1 MTMGGRRRRR
11 RNWKRPAIFALA
23 VVCAGSLAWAV
34 FRDRS
39 AVEAPELAAVGEA
52 PIQAPAYLATN
63 DAEQQPRTREL
74 LSDPPRQTRERRP
87 EPEPVLISQATTPT
101 ILPQATEPP
110 RSTETRPETRPES
123 RPEPRPETRP
133 DSQTAQRTDPRS
145 EPTRSSSSGAVS
157 TETQRELERAERL
170 VRENRL
176 VEARGVLTEALR
188 RAGDRPAD
196 GARLRDRLGSLND
209 ELVFSPRVHPG
220 DPVTMNYSVRSGDVL
235 SRIVRR
241 ESLHVDWR
249 LITRVNRIDSPQRIR
264 VGQSLKLVRGPFH
277 AVVHKSDYRLDL
289 WWGDPDRPQS
299 WLFIRSFDVGLGEE
313 NSTPI
318 GEFRVMRGSK
328 VINPGWTN
336 PRTFETY
343 KPNDPENPIGRYWI
357 GIEGI
362 GDASVHTSYG
372 LHGTIEPDS
381 IGRSMSMGCV
391 RMHDDD
397 IELMYELLAEGRS
410 LVRIVP

>member
-23 VVCAGSLAWAV
+23 VVCASSLAWAV

-39 AVEAPELAAVGEA
+39 GAEAPELAAVGEA
-52 PIQAPAYLATN
+52 PIQSPAYLGAN
-63 DAEQQPRTREL
+63 ESGDAGPRTREL
-74 LSDPPRQTRERRP
+74 LSDPPTQTRERRP

-101 ILPQATEPP
+101 IFPQASDTRPAARTES
-110 RSTETRPETRPES
+110 RTETRPES
-123 RPEPRPETRP
+123 GPETRTEP
-133 DSQTAQRTDPRS
+133 SPAARTEAPPRETAPMTSR
-145 EPTRSSSSGAVS
+145 GAIS
-157 TETQRELERAERL
+157 NETQRELERAERL

-241 ESLHVDWR
+241 ETLHVDWR
-249 LITRVNRIDSPQRIR
+249 LVTRVNRIDSPQRIR
-264 VGQSLKLVRGPFH
+264 AGQSLKLVRGPFH

-289 WWGDPDRPQS
+289 WWGDPERPQS

-313 NSTPI
+313 NSTPV
-318 GEFRVMRGSK
+318 GEFRVMSGSK

-336 PRTFETY
+336 PRTFESY

-362 GDASVHTSYG
+362 GEASVHTSYG

-397 IELMYELLAEGRS
+397 IELMYELLSEGRS